1 MIVEEFGLLGGM
13 GVLALFVGLLGACLR
28 VAMTAKSTFGRLA
41 AAGVTASTAAY
52 TLINT
57 AMVTGLFP
65 VVGLPLPLVSYGG
78 TSMLTTMVGMAVVLS
93 VDLHKEQTGARGM
106 VW

>member
-1 MIVEEFGLLGGM
+1 
-13 GVLALFVGLLGACLR
+13 
-28 VAMTAKSTFGRLA
+28 
-41 AAGVTASTAAY
+41 
-52 TLINT
+52 
-57 AMVTGLFP
+57 MVTGLFP